1 MNFFKEE
8 NRLASILHVIE
19 TGPDTQVEKLAS
31 QLSVSTKTVK
41 NDIKELNALLSG
53 HATIANAK
61 GNCKLIVFDQT
72 IYNEIRNKIFEQNDL
87 FNSVQ
92 TRMAYISGSLCSLR
106 RHI

>member
-41 NDIKELNALLSG
+41 NDIKELNYAQ
-53 HATIANAK
+53 IN
-61 GNCKLIVFDQT
+61 
-72 IYNEIRNKIFEQNDL
+72 Y
-87 FNSVQ
+87 
-92 TRMAYISGSLCSLR
+92 LCGYCFYCY
-106 RHI
+106 